1 MEEKK
6 NNLIPI
12 PVVGEFY
19 HFWDDGK
26 SSVGRHYIAK
36 CEEIISL
43 AEAKTLFTKNIFTD
57 VEGDDGEP
65 TIISLYDTW
74 VLEKVRCD
82 FLYAKDTD
90 CIVKCSIPK
99 YDDNPIYFGRTVDGG
114 WFSFDFTSCWQGGRL
129 DVTGEKFNYII
140 KSYEEDTEFDNSEII
155 NAYKSTT
162 Y

>member
-6 NNLIPI
+6 NNLMPIPI
-12 PVVGEFY
+12 VGEFY

-43 AEAKTLFTKNIFTD
+43 EEAKTLFAD

-74 VLEKVRCD
+74 VLEKHFCD

-99 YDDNPIYFGRTVDGG
+99 YDDDPIYFVRTVDGG
-114 WFSFDFTSCWQGGRL
+114 WFSIDFTNSWQGGRL
-129 DVTGEKFNYII
+129 DVTGEKYNSII
-140 KSYEEDTEFDNSEII
+140 KFYEEDTKYDNAEII
-155 NAYKSTT
+155 KAYKSTT

>member
-1 MEEKK
+1 MEENKK
-6 NNLIPI
+6 NNLMPI
-12 PVVGEFY
+12 PVIGEFY

-43 AEAKTLFTKNIFTD
+43 EEAKHLFTD
-57 VEGDDGEP
+57 VEGEDGEP

-74 VLEKVRCD
+74 VLEKLHCD

-99 YDDNPIYFGRTVDGG
+99 YDDGPIYFVRTVDGG
-114 WFSFDFTSCWQGGRL
+114 WFSIDFTNSWQGGRL
-129 DVTGEKFNYII
+129 DVTGEKYNSII
-140 KSYEEDTEFDNSEII
+140 KFYEEDTKYDNAEII